1 VGEEIVNV
9 VGFDLLHGE
18 QPDAALAAFRFNTT
32 EHPQSANAWDSLGE
46 AQAAA
51 GDREAAIRS
60 YETALRLE
68 PGSASAADA
77 LRRLRAASSGSP

>member
-1 VGEEIVNV
+1 VNRL
-9 VGFDLLHGE
+9 GYELLAGKR
-18 QPDAALAAFRFNTT
+18 PAAAAGILRLNADAF
-32 EHPQSANAWDSLGE
+32 PQSANAWDSLGE

-77 LRRLRAASSGSP
+77 LRRLRAASSSSP